1 MKHKYLDQAK
11 TRHFTHAGTRRGGG
25 GGIVNSNS
33 INVMPSNWIS
43 QLYYIV
49 IRMLKI
55 KPSLHSLQPFI
66 FILGSRPLL
75 AAHFHFLSSSRQM
88 NGWQGCTK
96 SPKRTTFSLFKQ
108 TKEIK
113 F

>member
-11 TRHFTHAGTRRGGG
+11 TRHFTHAGTRGGG
-25 GGIVNSNS
+25 GGIVN
-33 INVMPSNWIS
+33 VMPRNWIS

-108 TKEIK
+108 TKK
-113 F
+113 FKF